1 VHPKKRPAV
10 PPMHALTALDA
21 FARLGSVWQAAEEL
35 GVTRSA
41 VSHRL
46 AMLEQVLGFE
56 VVVRAGKGVALTA
69 RGKRYAQDV
78 HKSLALL
85 ADAQDEDSSAP
96 IDGALRISSTA
107 GFASMWLCNHIGAL
121 YADYPDL
128 RLEIVTGRALDEVSA
143 SDIDLYIVFGDGHWP
158 KHSVRHLYDV
168 EFLPMC
174 SPALLRMQGGLARAA
189 DALNFPLL
197 HLRTWDDWSH
207 WLAANGI
214 AFPQRNVGI
223 TFSDMMMVQSAA
235 IAGQG
240 IMMGD
245 EVTCGGALAAGELVA
260 PFPVK
265 IKSPNGYYLVRD
277 RRKRASPAVLAF
289 TRWLDALIAR
299 IGRT

>member
-1 VHPKKRPAV
+1 
-10 PPMHALTALDA
+10 
-21 FARLGSVWQAAEEL
+21 
-35 GVTRSA
+35 
-41 VSHRL
+41 
-46 AMLEQVLGFE
+46 ML
-56 VVVRAGKGVALTA
+56 
-69 RGKRYAQDV
+69 
-78 HKSLALL
+78 LL
-85 ADAQDEDSSAP
+85 
-96 IDGALRISSTA
+96 
-107 GFASMWLCNHIGAL
+107 
-121 YADYPDL
+121 
-128 RLEIVTGRALDEVSA
+128 
-143 SDIDLYIVFGDGHWP
+143 
-158 KHSVRHLYDV
+158 
-168 EFLPMC
+168 
-174 SPALLRMQGGLARAA
+174 LLL
-189 DALNFPLL
+189 PLL

-265 IKSPNGYYLVRD
+265 IKSPNGSYLVRD